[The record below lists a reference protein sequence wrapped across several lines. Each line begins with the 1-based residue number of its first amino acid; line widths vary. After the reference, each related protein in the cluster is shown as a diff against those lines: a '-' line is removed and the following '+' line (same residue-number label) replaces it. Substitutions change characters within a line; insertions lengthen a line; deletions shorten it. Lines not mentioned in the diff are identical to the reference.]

1 MINLDVIKLKN
12 YRVNKECILMDYL
25 TDVLKYTHKEAKR
38 KLTNGNILVN
48 QKQITQY
55 NFKLNNNDII
65 TITYFNSKL
74 NDNIN
79 IIYEDKDII
88 VVNKPTNLLT
98 ISTMKEK
105 EKTLYHIV
113 SDYVKKQNKNVKI
126 FIIHRLD
133 KETSGI
139 VMFTKSEKIKKL
151 FQNNWDSLIK
161 YRGYIA
167 VVEGMV
173 TKKNDV
179 IIQYLKETE
188 NFYVYPTNS
197 KLGKKAITH
206 YKVLKTTNQYSLLDI
221 EIKTGRKNQIR
232 VAMQSIGHPIVGDQK
247 YGSKTKTRKIFG
259 LCSYKMS
266 IQNPINKKQL
276 NFEINIPHE
285 FKKFFN

>member
-1 MINLDVIKLKN
+1 MINLDVIKLKD
-12 YRVNKECILMDYL
+12 YVINKECILMDYL
-25 TDVLKYTHKEAKR
+25 TDVLKYTHKEAKK

-55 NFKLNNNDII
+55 NFKLNTNDII
-65 TITYFNSKL
+65 TITHFNSKL

-98 ISTMKEK
+98 VGTLNEK

-113 SDYVKKQNKNVKI
+113 STYLKRINKNAKV

-139 VMFTKSEKIKKL
+139 VMFAKSEKVKKL
-151 FQNNWDSLIK
+151 YQDNWDFLAK

-167 VVEGMV
+167 VVEGIV
-173 TKKNDV
+173 TKENDV
-179 IIQYLKETE
+179 ITQYLKEDE

-206 YKVLKTTNQYSLLDI
+206 YKVLKTNNQYSLLDI

-232 VAMQSIGHPIVGDQK
+232 VAMQSIGHPIIGDQK
-247 YGSKTKTRKIFG
+247 YGSRKKAKKTFG
-259 LCSYKMS
+259 LCAYKMS
-266 IQNPINKKQL
+266 IQTPINNKQL
-276 NFEINIPHE
+276 NFEIDIPRE